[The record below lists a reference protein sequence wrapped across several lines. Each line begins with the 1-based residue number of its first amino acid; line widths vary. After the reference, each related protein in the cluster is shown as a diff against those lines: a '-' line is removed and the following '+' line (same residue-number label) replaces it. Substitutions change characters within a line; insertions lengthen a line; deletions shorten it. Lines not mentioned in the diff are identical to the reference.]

1 MMASETFLTVNNQID
16 HDEIE
21 YNKIRL
27 GLYQEAA
34 KLFQR
39 KLEMPQYTEYLN
51 NETALN
57 ILWQD
62 CCREIHMSN
71 LYDGRRKNLGDKIC
85 SSR

>member
-1 MMASETFLTVNNQID
+1 MMASKTFLTVNNQID
-16 HDEIE
+16 HYEIE

-27 GLYQEAA
+27 SLYQEAA

-39 KLEMPQYTEYLN
+39 KLEMPQYAEYLED
-51 NETALN
+51 ETALN

-62 CCREIHMSN
+62 CCREINMSN
-71 LYDGRRKNLGDKIC
+71 LYNGRRKNLGDKIY